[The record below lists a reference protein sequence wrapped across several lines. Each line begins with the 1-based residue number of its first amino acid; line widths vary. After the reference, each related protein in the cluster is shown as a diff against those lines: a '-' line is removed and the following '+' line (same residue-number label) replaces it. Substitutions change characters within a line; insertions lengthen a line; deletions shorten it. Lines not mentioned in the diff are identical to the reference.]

1 MSHIVTSADFEEK
14 VLNSKGVVLVD
25 FWAEWCPPCRALTP
39 LLEQVAEEA
48 KDKATLYKLN
58 TDENQDI
65 AMNYH
70 IVSIPTVKFFK
81 DGKEVENIVGLQ
93 QKGVYHGLIDKHS
106 K

>member
-1 MSHIVTSADFEEK
+1 MSHTVTSADFEEK
-14 VLNSKGVVLVD
+14 ILKSKGVVLVD

-48 KDKATLYKLN
+48 KDKATVYKLN
-58 TDENQDI
+58 TDENQDV
-65 AMNYH
+65 AMHYQ
-70 IVSIPTVKFFK
+70 VMSIPTVKVFK
-81 DGKEVENIVGLQ
+81 DGKEVESVIGLH